1 MKVFLKAAIAAVV
14 IASAAGCAST
24 SKDAELVAPVGAEYV
39 KTGARAHDV
48 RMVAKMDDVGDYT
61 LDGAPAQKKPVKKN
75 TPKNKITTTF
85 GY

>member
-14 IASAAGCAST
+14 IATAAGCAST
-24 SKDAELVAPVGAEYV
+24 SKDAELVAPDGAEYV
-39 KTGARAHDV
+39 KTGSRAHDV

-61 LDGAPAQKKPVKKN
+61 LDGAPVAKKLAKRGN
-75 TPKNKITTTF
+75 PKTKVSNSL